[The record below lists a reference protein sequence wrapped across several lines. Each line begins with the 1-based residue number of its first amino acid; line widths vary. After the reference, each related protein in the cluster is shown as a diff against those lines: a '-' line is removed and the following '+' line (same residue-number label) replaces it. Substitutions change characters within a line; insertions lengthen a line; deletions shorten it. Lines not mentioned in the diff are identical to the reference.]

1 MLTIFNRQEL
11 IITMDMNRQADIRK
25 ILSQNEIE
33 YTVKTTNLQSPTA
46 IDSRRGITG
55 SFGINQDYSYEYK
68 IYVHKKDYDR
78 AKWLIR

>member
-11 IITMDMNRQADIRK
+11 IITTNMNRQADIRI

-46 IDSRRGITG
+46 IGSCRGKRG
-55 SFGINQDYSYEYK
+55 SFGSNQDCSYEYK

-78 AKWLIR
+78 AKWLIG

>member
-11 IITMDMNRQADIRK
+11 IITTNMNRQADIRI

-46 IDSRRGITG
+46 IGSCRGKMVNPLNKCQST
-55 SFGINQDYSYEYK
+55 SK
-68 IYVHKKDYDR
+68 IK
-78 AKWLIR
+78 

>member
-11 IITMDMNRQADIRK
+11 IITTNMNRQADIRI

-46 IDSRRGITG
+46 IGNRRGNRG
-55 SFGINQDYSYEYK
+55 SFGINQDCSYEYK